1 MTQKRTNNEIL
12 VNLSS
17 FNRNMNNEIQEMQ
30 KVKALSATTLLK
42 VPSQISVMM
51 NTVKE
56 KKVDLDLKTPINFL
70 KE

>member
-1 MTQKRTNNEIL
+1 
-12 VNLSS
+12 
-17 FNRNMNNEIQEMQ
+17 MNNEIQEMQ